1 MLKNGFKI
9 IRKEVTK
16 YNSSPKHTNI
26 QFYTKKGYLLV
37 IHEFNVYTRNSKKNS
52 YYINTMFPDNRHSTY
67 ERVDYDEAIMC
78 ELEAESMTLTKTTVD
93 TRVRPLF
100 TATFIEYEAQP

>member
-1 MLKNGFKI
+1 MLKDGFKI

-16 YNSSPKHTNI
+16 YNSSPKHTNV

-37 IHEFNVYTRNSKKNS
+37 IHEFDVYTRNSKKNK
-52 YYINTMFPDNRHSTY
+52 YKIYNGRTQ
-67 ERVDYDEAIMC
+67 ELDYDEAIMC

>member
-16 YNSSPKHTNI
+16 YNSPKYLNV
-26 QFYTKKGYLLV
+26 QFYTKKGFIRV
-37 IHEFNVYTRNSKKNS
+37 VHEFTIYTRNSKKNI
-52 YYINTMFPDNRHSTY
+52 YDLTTIWEDNSLRTH
-67 ERVDYDEAIMC
+67 RVDYDVEAMC

-100 TATFIEYEAQP
+100 TATFTEYKED